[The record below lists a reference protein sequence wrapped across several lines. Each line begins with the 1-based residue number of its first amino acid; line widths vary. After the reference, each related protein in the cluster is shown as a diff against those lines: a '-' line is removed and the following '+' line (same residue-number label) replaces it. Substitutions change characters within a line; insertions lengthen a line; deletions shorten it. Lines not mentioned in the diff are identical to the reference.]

1 MKPVVVMTQTSNI
14 QSDLVEIV
22 HKPFIQIQSLE
33 FDTQLLHY
41 NYDWLIFSSKNAV
54 RLFYQYLDHIN
65 VKSIAAIGS
74 KTARLCE
81 ELGIN
86 VDFIPSDYS
95 QEGLLKELK
104 VNQQTILIPSSAKAR
119 PKLQQ
124 ELAKNNDVTKIDLYR
139 PIAHHENIQ
148 DVIQLIKTNQVDA
161 LTFSSSSAV
170 RYYFNENIPLN
181 FNDYYAIG
189 AQTAHTIKQ
198 YGYSPKIA
206 KQQTLEALINK
217 IVESRNL

>member
-33 FDTQLLHY
+33 CDTQFLDY

-54 RLFYQYLDHIN
+54 RLFYQYLDDVN

-74 KTARLCE
+74 KTAHLCE

-95 QEGLLKELK
+95 QEGLLRELK
-104 VNQQTILIPSSAKAR
+104 VHQQTILIPSSAKAR

-124 ELAKNNDVTKIDLYR
+124 ELAKNNDVIKIDLYQ

-148 DVIQLIKTNQVDA
+148 EVIQLIKSNKVNA

-170 RYYFNENIPLN
+170 RYYFSENIPSD
-181 FNDYYAIG
+181 FYDYYAIG
-189 AQTAHTIKQ
+189 EQTAHTIKQ

-206 KQQTLEALINK
+206 NKQTLESLINK